1 MGAGVGAGAVL
12 GAAAGVAAD
21 VIAQLPSKVA
31 KIESLMP
38 KTQVLSSYSQVVKAT
53 PPSLFTDRG
62 SGTDFETRLSSLDG
76 YLTPNDRFYLRSHGP
91 TPQIDVQSWR
101 LKVSGS
107 GVRSS
112 IALTYDEIASM
123 PQITLTR
130 TIECA
135 GNGRRFYKEHFGVE
149 GEGGQ
154 WRTGGIGCAEWTGV
168 RLRDVLERAGL
179 TNRAR
184 DVMPEGLDDHEV
196 SRPMPLKKALQ
207 DDTLLVLKMNGDTL
221 PPDHGFPVRVLVSGW
236 TGTASIK
243 WVGRIQ
249 VAEEPLYSPY
259 NTMEYIMVGP
269 GYPMQFPAMGPAIIE
284 MPVTSMLD
292 LDWPGKVGMDAGIIR
307 GRAFAGEGKVR
318 DVVYSIDNGSW
329 QPAELLP
336 PNIEGAWVRWQFRW
350 NPTPGGHE
358 IRVRATDEQGRSQ
371 PESVPWNHHGYL
383 YNAVVAHPVTVS

>member
-1 MGAGVGAGAVL
+1 MEAHAHPLVWGPGAVL

-38 KTQVLSSYSQVVKAT
+38 KTQVLSSYSRAVKAT

-149 GEGGQ
+149 GEGSVAH
-154 WRTGGIGCAEWTGV
+154 R
-168 RLRDVLERAGL
+168 RDWMRG
-179 TNRAR
+179 
-184 DVMPEGLDDHEV
+184 M
-196 SRPMPLKKALQ
+196 Q
-207 DDTLLVLKMNGDTL
+207 
-221 PPDHGFPVRVLVSGW
+221 
-236 TGTASIK
+236 
-243 WVGRIQ
+243 VGRRSRS
-249 VAEEPLYSPY
+249 VSCKL
-259 NTMEYIMVGP
+259 
-269 GYPMQFPAMGPAIIE
+269 
-284 MPVTSMLD
+284 
-292 LDWPGKVGMDAGIIR
+292 
-307 GRAFAGEGKVR
+307 
-318 DVVYSIDNGSW
+318 
-329 QPAELLP
+329 
-336 PNIEGAWVRWQFRW
+336 
-350 NPTPGGHE
+350 
-358 IRVRATDEQGRSQ
+358 AT
-371 PESVPWNHHGYL
+371 L
-383 YNAVVAHPVTVS
+383 